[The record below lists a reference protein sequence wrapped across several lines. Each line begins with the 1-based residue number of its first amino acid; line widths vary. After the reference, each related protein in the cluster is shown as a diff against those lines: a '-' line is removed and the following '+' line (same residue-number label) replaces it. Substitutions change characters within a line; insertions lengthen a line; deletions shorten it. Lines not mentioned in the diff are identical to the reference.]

1 MEDQEELHLQ
11 NYKTLEMLGILL
23 KIGEEEMLGE
33 ILYLLL
39 IKEILIGLGTI
50 IPDIIDME
58 IDNLE
63 VMEDIIPIIRDS
75 QIDLEEIEEEEE
87 DFKNNEINLY

>member
-1 MEDQEELHLQ
+1 
-11 NYKTLEMLGILL
+11 MLGILL

>member
-1 MEDQEELHLQ
+1 
-11 NYKTLEMLGILL
+11 
-23 KIGEEEMLGE
+23 MLGE

>member
-1 MEDQEELHLQ
+1 
-11 NYKTLEMLGILL
+11 
-23 KIGEEEMLGE
+23 MLGE

-75 QIDLEEIEEEEE
+75 QKDLEEIEEEEE

>member
-1 MEDQEELHLQ
+1 
-11 NYKTLEMLGILL
+11 
-23 KIGEEEMLGE
+23 MLGE

-39 IKEILIGLGTI
+39 IKEILIDLGTI

>member
-1 MEDQEELHLQ
+1 
-11 NYKTLEMLGILL
+11 
-23 KIGEEEMLGE
+23 MLGE

-87 DFKNNEINLY
+87 DFKNNEINLN

>member
-1 MEDQEELHLQ
+1 MEDQEELLLR

-23 KIGEEEMLGE
+23 KIGEEEILEE

-39 IKEILIGLGTI
+39 IKEILIDLGTI

-75 QIDLEEIEEEEE
+75 QKDLEEIEEEEE

>member
-1 MEDQEELHLQ
+1 
-11 NYKTLEMLGILL
+11 MLGILL

-75 QIDLEEIEEEEE
+75 QKDLEEIEEEEE